1 MKRMEE
7 KLNVI
12 LDLDNTLV
20 CAVDKSHMTS
30 PDRFK
35 AFDENLK
42 YRDAEFLYVNDDGTS
57 SVLPPEKYRIY
68 ARPHLDEFLDYLFE
82 NFNVSVFTN
91 AEKDYAMYIVNNF
104 IKGSFESEEKNIE
117 NKKRRLDFIFYRYH
131 TFRGNQRFGGI
142 KNLRLIWETY
152 KMYYFFPANTVI
164 IDDLYDVYKTNPLN
178 TIPIKHWNVTP
189 VAINEVLEDDSLVKV
204 GRELFYLD
212 KYYEKDVYSNMT
224 DIESMGTPLL
234 DGYVFKEKTPL

>member
-20 CAVDKSHMTS
+20 CAVEKVHYDVASD
-30 PDRFK
+30 PRFK
-35 AFDENLK
+35 AFNENLK
-42 YRDAEFLYVNDDGTS
+42 YRDTTFVYTNDGSD
-57 SVLPPEKYRIY
+57 VVHKEEYRIY

-104 IKGSFESEEKNIE
+104 IKGSFESEEKDKE
-117 NKKRRLDFIFYRYH
+117 NKKRRLDFVFYRYH
-131 TFRGNQRFGGI
+131 TMRGNEKFGGI

-152 KMYYFFPANTVI
+152 KMYYFFPANTI
-164 IDDLYDVYKTNPLN
+164 IVDDLYDVYKTNPLN

-189 VAINEVLEDDSLVKV
+189 LAIDQVLEDDSLVKV
-204 GRELFYLD
+204 GRELFHLE
-212 KYYEKDVYSNMT
+212 KYYEKNVYPDMT
-224 DIESMGTPLL
+224 DIESMGTPIL